1 MDAASALRRMIDEPG
16 IVVLPGAYDALSA
29 RLVEQAGSVG
39 IMVGGFGLS
48 ASALGMPDLGLLTM
62 TEALDRVRHIVN
74 AVSIPVL
81 ADMDTGYG
89 NPANVVRTVQECVR
103 MGVAAVILEDQTWPK
118 RCGHM
123 EGKSVI
129 PLDEHVAKLR
139 AAVHAR
145 GDSGLVIVGR
155 TDARGPLGLE
165 DAIAR
170 GRAYGDAGA
179 DVIFIEAPES
189 IDEMETICRE
199 IDTPL
204 LANMIEG
211 GKTPFIPAAAL
222 EEMGFS
228 IAIYALSGLFAAVS
242 AVRSVTEQIN
252 AAGTSAGYEEMV
264 SFREFE
270 EVIGLEDYRE
280 LERRFRVDGGGRPPL
295 DPDDGVDGFG
305 YPLRPC
311 AGSGAGI

>member
-1 MDAASALRRMIDEPG
+1 MDAASDLRHMIDEPG
-16 IVVLPGAYDALSA
+16 ILVLPGAYDALSA
-29 RLVEQAGSVG
+29 RLVEQAGSRG

-62 TEALDRVRHIVN
+62 TEALDRIRHIVN

-89 NPANVVRTVQECVR
+89 NPVNVVRTVQECVR
-103 MGVAAVILEDQTWPK
+103 MGVAAIILEDQTWPK
-118 RCGHM
+118 RCGHL

-129 PLDEHVAKLR
+129 PMDEHVAKLR

-145 GDSGLVIVGR
+145 GDSGLVIIGR

-165 DAIAR
+165 EAITR
-170 GRAYGDAGA
+170 GRVYADAGA
-179 DVIFIEAPES
+179 DVIFVEAPES
-189 IDEMETICRE
+189 MDEMETICRE
-199 IDTPL
+199 IDRPL

-211 GKTPFIPAAAL
+211 GKTPFIPAAEL

-242 AVRSVTEQIN
+242 AVRAVTRRIN
-252 AAGTSAGYEEMV
+252 DAGTSSGYEDMV

-270 EVIGLEDYRE
+270 EVISLDAYRE
-280 LERRFRVDGGGRPPL
+280 LESRFRTGGTAAS
-295 DPDDGVDGFG
+295 V
-305 YPLRPC
+305 
-311 AGSGAGI
+311 